1 MLKNKKSNIIN
12 TLNRLSELVGEE
24 EEYIEKQVE
33 RNFEDL
39 KLAES
44 KEEIVLDLKK
54 FNKLEKVIK
63 SRLVLYTIM
72 SIFGTTKGIEKVHV
86 DDIIKLCDNNIGN
99 KYLTPN
105 KNIKV
110 LVKDHKI
117 YFLDQR

>member
-1 MLKNKKSNIIN
+1 MSDFDKFVLEQLKDENFQK
-12 TLNRLSELVGEE
+12 
-24 EEYIEKQVE
+24 EYMNES
-33 RNFEDL
+33 
-39 KLAES
+39 LAEYV
-44 KEEIVLDLKK
+44 ETGD
-54 FNKLEKVIK
+54 FNAFFRSLENVIK

>member
-1 MLKNKKSNIIN
+1 MIEGNFNCLFFII
-12 TLNRLSELVGEE
+12 
-24 EEYIEKQVE
+24 
-33 RNFEDL
+33 
-39 KLAES
+39 
-44 KEEIVLDLKK
+44 LKK

-110 LVKDHKI
+110 FVKDHKI

>member
-1 MLKNKKSNIIN
+1 MRTLHFSSMGRVSEAVSVKRGELLKI
-12 TLNRLSELVGEE
+12 
-24 EEYIEKQVE
+24 
-33 RNFEDL
+33 L

-110 LVKDHKI
+110 FVKDHKI

>member
-1 MLKNKKSNIIN
+1 MVVETYLKIPVKVVEGTYQNIKIT
-12 TLNRLSELVGEE
+12 TL
-24 EEYIEKQVE
+24 
-33 RNFEDL
+33 EDL